1 MKNIIVNVYY
11 NNLII
16 CNYLKNYT
24 YYVVYN
30 QMKQYIIKT
39 LRYFNY
45 KRMFLIIMVLQHKI
59 YYIQNHL

>member
-1 MKNIIVNVYY
+1 M
-11 NNLII
+11 
-16 CNYLKNYT
+16 

-45 KRMFLIIMVLQHKI
+45 KTIYLIIMELQQKMC
-59 YYIQNHL
+59 YIQNLL